1 MFWQENQDAEASASD
16 AAQAAE
22 TGANGAGEGG
32 ANGGDGAALGNL
44 PDLTDPEAL
53 TAYGIQLAISIGK
66 VVLILLIAWIIAGW
80 VARIV
85 RNRGEKAK
93 RIDTTLA
100 FFFSNLARWA
110 ILALGVITAIGVVGI
125 PTASFAALIAAA
137 GLAIGLALQGSLGNF
152 ASGVMLLIFRPFKV
166 GDYIN
171 AAGTA
176 GTVQE
181 IQLFATILDTPDNR
195 RLIVPNGEVF
205 GTTIENVSFHE
216 TRRCDVAVGTDYG
229 ADLDEVR
236 AVLKSAAEA
245 LPQKLADKDVAIV
258 LQELG
263 DSSIGWSVRVWVAS
277 ADFWPAKD
285 ELTRLVKKHLDDAKI
300 GIPFPQMDVHL
311 DKAD

>member
-1 MFWQENQDAEASASD
+1 MFWQENQDAESTAND
-16 AAQAAE
+16 AAQDA
-22 TGANGAGEGG
+22 ANGAD
-32 ANGGDGAALGNL
+32 ATTTAGDQGVEI
-44 PDLTDPEAL
+44 PTDWTDPEAL
-53 TAYGIQLAISIGK
+53 TAFAVDLAWAIGQ
-66 VVLILLIAWIIAGW
+66 VVLILVIAWIVAGW
-80 VARIV
+80 VAARI
-85 RNRGEKAK
+85 RNRGEKSK
-93 RIDTTLA
+93 RLDTTLSL
-100 FFFSNLARWA
+100 FFSNMARWA
-110 ILALGVITAIGVVGI
+110 ILALGVITAIGILGI

-137 GLAIGLALQGSLGNF
+137 GLAVGLALQGSLGNF

-176 GTVQE
+176 GTVKE

-205 GTTIENVSFHE
+205 GSTIENVSFHE
-216 TRRCDVAVGTDYG
+216 TRRVDVAVGTDYG

-236 AVLKSAAEA
+236 AVLTRAAEA

-263 DSSIGWSVRVWVAS
+263 DSSIGWSVRAWVNA

-285 ELTRLVKKHLDDAKI
+285 ELTRLTKKHLDDAKI

-311 DKAD
+311 DKVD

>member
-1 MFWQENQDAEASASD
+1 MIWQDGEASGAAD
-16 AAQAAE
+16 AAGQATEAAAGTEQAANAAT
-22 TGANGAGEGG
+22 TGPTIVDGFPGF
-32 ANGGDGAALGNL
+32 GDRDA
-44 PDLTDPEAL
+44 
-53 TAYGIQLAISIGK
+53 
-66 VVLILLIAWIIAGW
+66 LIAWGVNIGFDILKVVVILLVAWLISKW
-80 VARIV
+80 VASII

-93 RIDTTLA
+93 RVDTTLA
-100 FFFSNLARWA
+100 LFFSNLARWA
-110 ILALGVITAIGVVGI
+110 ILSMGVITAIGVVGI
-125 PTASFAALIAAA
+125 PTASFAAVIAAA

-195 RLIVPNGEVF
+195 RLIVPNGSVF
-205 GTTIENVSFHE
+205 GATIENVSFHP
-216 TRRCDVAVGTDYG
+216 TRRCDVAVGTEYG

-236 AVLKSAAEA
+236 AVLKKAAEA

-263 DSSIGWSVRVWVAS
+263 ASSIDWSVRVWVAS
-277 ADFWPAKD
+277 SDFWPAKD
-285 ELTRLVKKHLDDAKI
+285 ELTRLVKKHLDDANI

-311 DKAD
+311 NKLDA

>member
-1 MFWQENQDAEASASD
+1 M
-16 AAQAAE
+16 
-22 TGANGAGEGG
+22 
-32 ANGGDGAALGNL
+32 
-44 PDLTDPEAL
+44 
-53 TAYGIQLAISIGK
+53 
-66 VVLILLIAWIIAGW
+66 
-80 VARIV
+80 
-85 RNRGEKAK
+85 
-93 RIDTTLA
+93 
-100 FFFSNLARWA
+100 ARWA
-110 ILALGVITAIGVVGI
+110 ILALGVITAIGILGI

-137 GLAIGLALQGSLGNF
+137 GLAVGLALQGSLGNF

-205 GTTIENVSFHE
+205 GSTIENVSFHE
-216 TRRCDVAVGTDYG
+216 TRRCDVAGGTDYG

-263 DSSIGWSVRVWVAS
+263 DSSIGWSVRAWVHA

-285 ELTRLVKKHLDDAKI
+285 ELTRLGKKHLDEAKI

-311 DKAD
+311 DKVD

>member
-1 MFWQENQDAEASASD
+1 MFWQENQDAEAAAND
-16 AAQAAE
+16 AAQDAS
-22 TGANGAGEGG
+22 NGAD
-32 ANGGDGAALGNL
+32 ATTTAGDQGVEI
-44 PDLTDPEAL
+44 PTDWSDPEAL
-53 TAYGIQLAISIGK
+53 TAFAVDLAWAIGQ
-66 VVLILLIAWIIAGW
+66 VVLILVIAWIIAGW
-80 VARIV
+80 VAARI
-85 RNRGEKAK
+85 RNRGEKSK
-93 RIDTTLA
+93 RLDTTLSL
-100 FFFSNLARWA
+100 FFSNMARWA
-110 ILALGVITAIGVVGI
+110 ILALGVITAIGILGI

-137 GLAIGLALQGSLGNF
+137 GLAVGLALQGSLGNF

-205 GTTIENVSFHE
+205 GSTIENVSFHE

-263 DSSIGWSVRVWVAS
+263 DSSIGWSVRAWVAS
-277 ADFWPAKD
+277 ADFWPARD

-300 GIPFPQMDVHL
+300 GIPFPQMDVHM

>member
-1 MFWQENQDAEASASD
+1 MFWQENQDAEAAAND
-16 AAQAAE
+16 AAQDAS
-22 TGANGAGEGG
+22 NGAD
-32 ANGGDGAALGNL
+32 ATTTAGDQGVEI
-44 PDLTDPEAL
+44 PTDWTDPEAL
-53 TAYGIQLAISIGK
+53 TAFAVDLAWAIGQ
-66 VVLILLIAWIIAGW
+66 VVLILVIAWIIAGW
-80 VARIV
+80 VAARI
-85 RNRGEKAK
+85 RNRGEKSK
-93 RIDTTLA
+93 RLDTTLSL
-100 FFFSNLARWA
+100 FFSNMARWA
-110 ILALGVITAIGVVGI
+110 ILALGVITAIGILGI

-137 GLAIGLALQGSLGNF
+137 GLAVGLALQGSLGNF

-176 GTVQE
+176 GTVKE

-205 GTTIENVSFHE
+205 GSTIENVSFHE

-236 AVLKSAAEA
+236 AVLTKAAEA

-263 DSSIGWSVRVWVAS
+263 DSSIGWSVRVWVNA

-285 ELTRLVKKHLDDAKI
+285 ELTRLTKKHLDEAKI

-311 DKAD
+311 DKVD

>member
-1 MFWQENQDAEASASD
+1 MIWQDGEAETAAGD
-16 AAQAAE
+16 AASGEAVDAA
-22 TGANGAGEGG
+22 AAASEGG
-32 ANGGDGAALGNL
+32 EAAIPLAEL
-44 PDLTDPEAL
+44 PDLSNREEL
-53 TAYGIQLAISIGK
+53 IAYGINLAISIGK
-66 VVLILLIAWIIAGW
+66 VVAILLIAWIISSW
-80 VARIV
+80 VARII
-85 RNRGEKAK
+85 RNRGEKSK

-110 ILALGVITAIGVVGI
+110 ILAMGVITAIGVVGV

-137 GLAIGLALQGSLGNF
+137 GLAVGLALQGSLSNF

-166 GDYIN
+166 GDYID
-171 AAGTA
+171 AGGTA

-195 RLIVPNGEVF
+195 RLIVPNGSVF
-205 GTTIENVSFHE
+205 GATIENVSFHP

-236 AVLKSAAEA
+236 AVLTKAAEA
-245 LPQKLADKDVAIV
+245 LPHKLGDKDVAIV

-263 DSSIGWSVRVWVAS
+263 DSSIAWSVRVWVAAS
-277 ADFWPAKD
+277 DFWPAKD

-311 DKAD
+311 NKLDA